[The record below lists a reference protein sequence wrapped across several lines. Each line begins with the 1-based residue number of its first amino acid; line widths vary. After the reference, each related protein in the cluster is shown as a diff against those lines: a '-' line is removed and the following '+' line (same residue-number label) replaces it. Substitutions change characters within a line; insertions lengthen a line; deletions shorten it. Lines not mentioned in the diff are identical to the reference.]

1 MLAAQL
7 RATVQGCILVRQ
19 CTNFNGSNS
28 PVHGYGTLANGRQ
41 FVEKYAADQTVKR
54 AGDSN
59 NVVKFRRAVLNNIEN

>member
-41 FVEKYAADQTVKR
+41 FVEKYAADQMVKR

-59 NVVKFRRAVLNNIEN
+59 NVVKFRRAVLNKIEN